1 MVQMQDGA
9 WRAAP
14 HGVTSYS
21 WQAQQA
27 QRQARQ
33 QAQQQA
39 PPGRSRAAGALVNWV
54 GAMLSL
60 ALLVGVCVWSYRLM
74 VRDVSGVPVVQAL
87 AGPMRVAPDDPG
99 GRRAAHQGLAVNAVA
114 AEGQAAPAADAITL
128 APAPVALEPEDR
140 VAAQRTAA
148 AEDRPEDQASA
159 PDAGG
164 ATRPPEQR
172 PASLEWAGDPGR
184 LPDTVLARSPVP
196 PRRPGTLRASSTS
209 TAPGAGSGER
219 LVNASYDAGR
229 SSGRSGRDEQ
239 AEALLEQLA
248 TRMAPSRHA
257 DIDPQSLQ
265 PGTRLVQ
272 LGAYDDE
279 AEARAAWSA
288 LADRF
293 PAQFDGRG
301 RVIEEATAGGRSFF
315 RLRAHGFS
323 DEPEA
328 RRFCAVFAHEGVDCI
343 PVLVR

>member
-1 MVQMQDGA
+1 MPPAQSQM
-9 WRAAP
+9 
-14 HGVTSYS
+14 
-21 WQAQQA
+21 
-27 QRQARQ
+27 
-33 QAQQQA
+33 
-39 PPGRSRAAGALVNWV
+39 RSGAAGAVVNWI
-54 GAMLSL
+54 GAALSL
-60 ALLVGVCVWSYRLM
+60 ALLVGVSVWSYRLM

-114 AEGQAAPAADAITL
+114 AEGLAAPASDTITL
-128 APAPVALEPEDR
+128 APAPVVLEHEDR
-140 VAAQRTAA
+140 VAL
-148 AEDRPEDQASA
+148 
-159 PDAGG
+159 
-164 ATRPPEQR
+164 QR
-172 PASLEWAGDPGR
+172 PAQAEAAPPERRPSQGADGAGQASGESQSSPERAGDPGR
-184 LPDTVLARSPVP
+184 LPETVLARSPVP
-196 PRRPGTLRASSTS
+196 PRRPGGLRATPAVASS
-209 TAPGAGSGER
+209 GSGQR
-219 LVNASYDAGR
+219 VTNVTYDAGR
-229 SSGRSGRDEQ
+229 NGRDDQ

-248 TRMAPSRHA
+248 TRLAPSSHA

-279 AEARAAWSA
+279 AEARAAWVA

-315 RLRAHGFS
+315 RLRAHGFT

-328 RRFCAVFAHEGVDCI
+328 RRFCAAFAHEGVDCI